1 MITIQGDEIRKLCL
15 SDMHFTYDDFM
26 DPRSE
31 LATLY
36 SGFTEYAA
44 KSDAHYILNYGDMLT
59 SSYLNYLQNFA
70 RNGSP
75 NNIDIK
81 KQKKALE
88 DLTYRRLR
96 PDLSPPESFQSMS
109 YLIDKFAR
117 ASGCSQPLSKAQI
130 EKDLANIRDHDK
142 AMIDYLVKR
151 QNQSGKP
158 FFALHGNHEC
168 ITLSESEIAG
178 LFQQA
183 SGHADII
190 RTAHAYSFY
199 QEVSLEN
206 TDRAPISAREI
217 FYNPNIHNH
226 AKGGLTLHSHDL
238 EWLKDTLADT
248 TGHAIVN
255 MHFPIS
261 FEQDPKNDPYSIS
274 RTYKEAAQI
283 RKALSKAGNVALVT
297 SGHIHKVLFDQIK
310 GVNYL
315 TMPSF
320 HQIPSTVRDE
330 DKKGLKLP
338 TGYFQEVSLNLVDMV
353 VRVERKR
360 MILNADG
367 TTYVHSE
374 RKARHNFAPKS
385 PLKFDI

>member
-1 MITIQGDEIRKLCL
+1 
-15 SDMHFTYDDFM
+15 MHFTYDNFM

-36 SGFTEYAA
+36 SGFTKYAA
-44 KSDAHYILNYGDMLT
+44 KTDAHYILNYGDMLT
-59 SSYLNYLQNFA
+59 SSYLDYLQDFT
-70 RNGSP
+70 RNGTPSG
-75 NNIDIK
+75 IDLK
-81 KQKKALE
+81 KQKKALD

-96 PDLSPPESFQSMS
+96 PDSSLPESFQSMS
-109 YLIDKFAR
+109 YLIEKFAK
-117 ASGCSQPLSKAQI
+117 ASGYSALPTRADI
-130 EKDLANIRDHDK
+130 EKELVHIRDNDK

-158 FFALHGNHEC
+158 FFVLHGNHEC

-199 QEVSLEN
+199 KEITLEN

-217 FYNPNIHNH
+217 FYNPNVHNH
-226 AKGGLTLHSHDL
+226 AKGGLVLNQHDL

-297 SGHIHKVLFDQIK
+297 SGHIHKVMFDRID

-315 TMPSF
+315 TTPSF
-320 HQIPSTVRDE
+320 HHIPSYVKSE
-330 DKKGLKLP
+330 DKKGLKQP
-338 TGYFQEVSLNLVDMV
+338 TGYFQEVALNLVDMTV
-353 VRVERKR
+353 QVDRKR

-367 TTYVHSE
+367 TTRIHSE
-374 RKARHNFAPKS
+374 RKARKNFAPES
-385 PLKFDI
+385 PLKFNI